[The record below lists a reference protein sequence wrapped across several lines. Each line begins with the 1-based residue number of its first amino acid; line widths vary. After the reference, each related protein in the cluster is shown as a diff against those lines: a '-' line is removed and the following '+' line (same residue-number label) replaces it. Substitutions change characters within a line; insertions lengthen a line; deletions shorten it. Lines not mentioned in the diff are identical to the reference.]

1 MTPAH
6 LPSPAGSRWLALP
19 LGVLLAVLPAC
30 MVIQAG
36 SVSAVPSGR
45 MASATSAGSDADS
58 SEASLWPERWGRRDQ
73 RIKGV
78 IAPVDVP
85 FSQLMGVRLGEHH
98 QLRAAEE
105 EREAVERLA
114 RGEPDVGLFRF
125 RAEGPGSFV
134 FIKSFESRDAGA
146 GAPEPSP
153 DDPAAVFRF
162 VSAERA
168 PEAGAEHIE
177 IQRTWF
183 AFYDPAPEAEVR
195 GVITLLPGM
204 FGTPQPVI
212 HTTIRRLRAEGWAV
226 LRMLSHPGRFT
237 QKTRFEIDTAD
248 IESGGA
254 RIARVFNDR
263 AAEVAYSVEGAVEHV
278 HAQRPGLK
286 PLPHVLLGM
295 SGGAMA
301 LPTVHARVPQ
311 QFDAAIL
318 IAGGANFLEINM
330 RSNYAEW
337 IDSVELAWTGSI
349 PGRKETEALLESY
362 LRHAHLDAANTA
374 PALEGK
380 PVLVLHAAR
389 DKAVPAETGE
399 RLWRL
404 LGEPERWVFPVGHEL
419 IFAAL
424 PFQLDRMV
432 EWLNTHLPVREDP
445 GS

>member
-1 MTPAH
+1 MTPA
-6 LPSPAGSRWLALP
+6 PRSTRTAPALALG
-19 LGVLLAVLPAC
+19 LLLAVLPAC

-36 SVSAVPSGR
+36 SVSAASSASVSAAP
-45 MASATSAGSDADS
+45 SATDEDARPDAGQ
-58 SEASLWPERWGRRDQ
+58 WPERWGRRGQ

-78 IAPVDVP
+78 IEPVDIP
-85 FSQLMGVRLGEHH
+85 FDDLVGVRLGEHH

-105 EREAVERLA
+105 ERAAVEKLA
-114 RGEPDVGLFRF
+114 QGEPDVGLFRF
-125 RAEGPGSFV
+125 RAEGPGSYV
-134 FIKSFESRDAGA
+134 FIKSFQSRDAPA
-146 GAPEPSP
+146 DAPDPSP
-153 DDPAAVFRF
+153 DDPSEVFRF
-162 VSAERA
+162 VSGERA
-168 PEAGAEHIE
+168 PDAGPAHVE

-183 AFYDPAPEAEVR
+183 ALYDPAPGAEDR
-195 GVITLLPGM
+195 GVIALLPGM

-212 HTTIRRLRAEGWAV
+212 HTTVRRLRAEGWTV

-237 QKTRFEIDTAD
+237 QKARFEIEAAD
-248 IESGGA
+248 IEAGAA

-263 AAEVAYSVEGAVEHV
+263 TAEVAYSVEGALEHV
-278 HAQRPGLK
+278 HEQRPGLRS
-286 PLPHVLLGM
+286 LPHVLLGM

-301 LPTVHARVPQ
+301 LPTVHARTPDTY
-311 QFDAAIL
+311 DAAIL
-318 IAGGANFLEINM
+318 IAGGANFLEINL

-337 IDSVELAWTGSI
+337 IDSVELAWSGSI
-349 PGRKETEALLESY
+349 PGREQTEALLKSY
-362 LRHAHLDAANTA
+362 LQHAHLDAVHTA
-374 PALEGK
+374 PTLKGK

-432 EWLNTHLPVREDP
+432 EWLDNRLPVGGDAE
-445 GS
+445 S